1 MGTIAAMT
9 ATEPGTGRLLF
20 VHAHPDDETINH
32 GASMARY
39 AAAGTHVTLVTC
51 TRGEEGEI
59 IPAELAHLASDR
71 DDTLGDHRVG
81 ELADAMSALGVH
93 DYRFLDQCGADG
105 GRALRYR
112 DSGMAWGPEGT
123 AVPAPDTKPGAF
135 ALSDLDE
142 AAGRLADVV
151 REVRPLAL
159 ATYDPGGGYG
169 HPDHVMA
176 HRVAMRAVELAASGS
191 GDAPGWDVPKV
202 YWACVPEGVMRS
214 TLRRLAEAGENPFEG
229 MSADGPLPSM
239 VVADDLVT
247 TAVDGAQYVDAKAA
261 AMRAHATQINVEGP
275 FFALSNG
282 VGQPLAGMEWYRLV
296 KGSPAGPFDADGRE
310 TDLLAGAAGE

>member
-1 MGTIAAMT
+1 MT
-9 ATEPGTGRLLF
+9 DADRRMLL
-20 VHAHPDDETINH
+20 VHAHPDDETINN
-32 GASMARY
+32 GATMARY
-39 AAAGTHVTLVTC
+39 AADGVQVTLVTC

-59 IPAELAHLASDR
+59 IPADLAHLASDR

-93 DYRFLDQCGADG
+93 DHRFLDQCGADG

-142 AAGRLADVV
+142 AAGRLADVI

-169 HPDHVMA
+169 HPDHVMT
-176 HRVAMRAVELAASGS
+176 HRVAMRAVELAVAPA
-191 GDAPGWDVPKV
+191 GDVPGWDVPKV
-202 YWACVPEGVMRS
+202 YWACVPEGVMRAM
-214 TLRRLAEAGENPFEG
+214 LRRLVEAGENPFEG
-229 MSADGPLPSM
+229 MSPDGPLPSM
-239 VVADDLVT
+239 VVPDEVVT
-247 TAVDGAQYVDAKAA
+247 TAVDASVCVEAKAA
-261 AMRAHATQINVEGP
+261 AMRAHETQINVEGP

-282 VGQPLAGMEWYRLV
+282 VGQPLAGVEWYRLV
-296 KGSPAGPFDADGRE
+296 KGAPAGPFDADGRE
-310 TDLLAGAAGE
+310 TDLLAGVAGE